1 MDEKSMEKMFTIE
14 IIDMVVNDALEL
26 RGLLK
31 EAMVNIM
38 EEDSADMNKRLTA
51 CNGLADDII
60 KSAHRINQRIG
71 TLKEISGSNL
81 KV

>member
-31 EAMVNIM
+31 EAMVNILD
-38 EEDSADMNKRLTA
+38 EDFAVTNKRLTT
-51 CNGLADDII
+51 CNDLADGIT
-60 KSAHRINQRIG
+60 KSAHRINHRIG
-71 TLKEISGSNL
+71 TLKEISGTNL